1 MLLLTVH
8 YFYQGLPGIQQII
21 CQHILRWVEE
31 NLDTGLGIDTLAR
44 ATGYSRRTIE
54 LWFAGRFGMA
64 PGEYLSRRRMTRA
77 AVLLRVT
84 SLPVTEI
91 ATLLCH
97 SNNQN
102 FARAFRRFSGK
113 SPTEYRG
120 SEVWDLSVL
129 QSSLYYPV
137 ESDVEVGVCTLP
149 ARYLCGEAYFYRG
162 TWLQEGDAALTDSI
176 RQEVIRRVRSD
187 ASNICMVGRTLT
199 VGSLRYNRDGL
210 VGSQVVLG
218 EVTHMASEDAVFLP
232 EGKYCH
238 YRFSCLWDDYC
249 FTSGRLFMKVMSEA
263 KLRLRNE
270 GCCVYFS
277 GNRNDI
283 SERVTCEFF
292 IPVC

>member
-1 MLLLTVH
+1 M
-8 YFYQGLPGIQQII
+8 QQII

-31 NLDTGLGIDTLAR
+31 NLESGQGIGTLAR

-54 LWFAGRFGMA
+54 LWFSGHCGMT

-77 AVLLRVT
+77 AVLLRAT

-113 SPTEYRG
+113 SPTEYRN
-120 SEVWDLSVL
+120 SEAWDFTVL
-129 QSSLYYPV
+129 QSSLYYPT

-149 ARYLCGEAYFYRG
+149 ERFLCGESYFYRG
-162 TWLQEGDAALTDSI
+162 TWLHEGDAALTDTL
-176 RQEVIRRVRSD
+176 RQEVIRFVRHD
-187 ASNICMVGRTLT
+187 VRDICMVGRALT
-199 VGSLRYNRDGL
+199 SGSLRHNRDGL
-210 VGSQVVLG
+210 VDSQVVLG
-218 EVTHMASEDAVFLP
+218 VVTHKSSDGALFLP
-232 EGKYCH
+232 GGKYCH

-249 FTSGRLFMKVMSEA
+249 FTSGRLFMKVMSEG
-263 KLRLRNE
+263 KFRLRNE
-270 GCCVYFS
+270 DCCVYFS
-277 GNRNDI
+277 GDRRDI
-283 SERVTCEFF
+283 NERVTCEFF

>member
-1 MLLLTVH
+1 M
-8 YFYQGLPGIQQII
+8 QQII

-44 ATGYSRRTIE
+44 TTGYSRRTIE
-54 LWFAGRFGMA
+54 LWFAERFGMT

-113 SPTEYRG
+113 SPTEYRI
-120 SEVWDLSVL
+120 SETWDLSVL

-137 ESDVEVGVCTLP
+137 ESDVKVGVCTLP

-162 TWLQEGDAALTDSI
+162 TWLPKGDVTLTDAI
-176 RQEVIRRVRSD
+176 RREVIRLVRCD
-187 ASNICMVGRTLT
+187 VRDICMVGWALT
-199 VGSLRYNRDGL
+199 ADSLRHNRDGL
-210 VGSQVVLG
+210 VDSRVVLG
-218 EVTHMASEDAVFLP
+218 MVTDVSSDGTLFLP
-232 EGKYCH
+232 EGEYCH

-249 FTSGRLFMKVMSEA
+249 STSGRLFIKVMSEG

-277 GNRNDI
+277 GNSNDI
-283 SERVTCEFF
+283 NKRVTCDFF

>member
-1 MLLLTVH
+1 M
-8 YFYQGLPGIQQII
+8 QQII

-31 NLDTGLGIDTLAR
+31 NLDTGLGIDALAR

-54 LWFAGRFGMA
+54 LWFARHFGMT

-113 SPTEYRG
+113 SPTEYRNN
-120 SEVWDLSVL
+120 EAWDLAVL
-129 QSSLYYPV
+129 QRSLYYPV
-137 ESDVEVGVCTLP
+137 KSDVKVNVCTMP
-149 ARYLCGEAYFYRG
+149 DQFLCGETYFYRG
-162 TWLQEGDAALTDSI
+162 TWLPESDVTLTDTI
-176 RQEVIRRVRSD
+176 RQEIIRLVRCD
-187 ASNICMVGRTLT
+187 VRNICMVGRALT
-199 VGSLRYNRDGL
+199 SDSLRHNRDGL
-210 VGSQVVLG
+210 VNSQVILG
-218 EVTHMASEDAVFLP
+218 TVTSESSDGALLIP
-232 EGKYCH
+232 GGEYCH

-249 FTSGRLFMKVMSEA
+249 FTSGRLFLKVMSEER
-263 KLRLRNE
+263 LRLRNE

-277 GNRNDI
+277 GSSNDI
-283 SERVTCEFF
+283 DKQVTCDFF